1 MRERRLACQFDVRA
15 FSSSEEEQYMMSK
28 AMKRLYT
35 WHELHGNAGEA
46 SAFLV
51 IADRKLK
58 MGGTLAL
65 VMPLSLMM
73 GEAWEASRE
82 VLAQNYSGI
91 ILVSTLVLKT
101 RTCPSPLTRT
111 WANVS

>member
-1 MRERRLACQFDVRA
+1 MNPPFVQPTGNEGRKINVPVPMFAA
-15 FSSSEEEQYMMSK
+15 FSSTEEEQYMMSR
-28 AMKRLYT
+28 AMKPLTRGTSY
-35 WHELHGNAGEA
+35 HGNAGEA

-58 MGGTLAL
+58 MGGTVAL

-82 VLAQNYSGI
+82 VLAKNYVGI
-91 ILVSTLVLKT
+91 ILVSIAGAKDEDM
-101 RTCPSPLTRT
+101 
-111 WANVS
+111 